1 MALKS
6 ICQGSLGT
14 GCSKRHQALCRVLW
28 VVDECACRSATPR
41 IVVATWYTSSL
52 MEAAKKLP
60 GSNVYIEATEGVCGG
75 KCRIAGTRIK
85 VSLVASEYE
94 HQRMTPDE
102 IIEAHPHL
110 SLAQIHGALAYYY
123 DHQDEI
129 RREWREAEE
138 LISSLRDRY
147 PSRLGRA
154 EGPA

>member
-1 MALKS
+1 V
-6 ICQGSLGT
+6 T
-14 GCSKRHQALCRVLW
+14 TRP
-28 VVDECACRSATPR
+28 DCAELDPDSATPR
-41 IVVATWYTSSL
+41 IMGKTWYTPSL
-52 MEAAKKLP
+52 METAKKLP
-60 GSNVYIEATEGVCGG
+60 GPNVYIEATEGVCGG

-138 LISSLRDRY
+138 LISFLRDRY

>member
-1 MALKS
+1 MV
-6 ICQGSLGT
+6 
-14 GCSKRHQALCRVLW
+14 H
-28 VVDECACRSATPR
+28 SA
-41 IVVATWYTSSL
+41 L
-52 MEAAKKLP
+52 METAKKLP
-60 GSNVYIEATEGVCGG
+60 GPNVYIEATEGVCGG